1 MVDFIRFVVRNL
13 VDSPDSLEVKEI
25 EGETTTIVEITV
37 AKSDVGHVIGKQG
50 KIINALREVVRSNTR
65 SGEKK
70 VQIEV
75 V

>member
-1 MVDFIRFVVRNL
+1 MVEFIRFVVSNL
-13 VDSPDSLEVKEI
+13 VDSPESLEVKEI

-50 KIINALREVVRSNTR
+50 KVINALREVVRSKAR
-65 SGEKK
+65 SGDKRF
-70 VQIEV
+70 QIEV

>member
-1 MVDFIRFVVRNL
+1 MVDFIQFVISHL
-13 VDSPDSLEVKEI
+13 VDSPERIEVKEI

-37 AKSDVGHVIGKQG
+37 AKDDVGHVIGKQG
-50 KIINALREVVRSNTR
+50 KIINALREVVRANTR
-65 SGEKK
+65 AGDKK